1 MMEKLVAILES
12 PVWAY
17 ACAVMLCVILAI
29 FVVVFTADS
38 ATKKDLR
45 KQAAYFNSLLE
56 EKDRE
61 IARLTEEKRRIGG
74 ERFALEM
81 ELKTAHTILGNN
93 AHKVNQLLKGAKNLG
108 IDVDND

>member
-1 MMEKLVAILES
+1 MGKLIEILES
-12 PVWAY
+12 PMWAY
-17 ACAVMLCVILAI
+17 ACAFGLCVILAV
-29 FVVVFTADS
+29 FVAVFAADS
-38 ATKKDLR
+38 ATKKDLH
-45 KQAAYFNSLLE
+45 KQAVYFNSLLE

-93 AHKVNQLLKGAKNLG
+93 AHKVNQLIKGAKNLG